1 MKKNIKVN
9 ADYESVLFK
18 NKPLPKINEALEF
31 LAFFLEERP
40 VVTSKKYS
48 REYLK
53 YIESITGKEPHTI
66 TEGNFENWWGRLEN
80 IELEKKLNSKEMSAE
95 FNKDS
100 YVINSLSD
108 LPELSGQTLL
118 AKNPYGMSGQ
128 NFSMVEEER
137 LENLEVMLKNGKV
150 VVEPFFDRLY
160 DFSHYI
166 YPNGIRVCYENVVDK
181 KFQYRGTIFRDYT
194 RPVAD
199 TLSFHN
205 KVDKVE
211 WDKFSETLN
220 QIIKLYSTTEIST
233 GFSVDSFV
241 YREESQ
247 LKIRALS
254 EVNYR
259 KTMGQIAFDLSVK
272 FGGVRRFSAFL
283 LSKSSGIN
291 FGNMKEKIKSIG
303 WRHDLSRGVI
313 ILSPGDVRYDMFFLS
328 ALNEEEGK
336 MLLKELKGLLPDSE
350 FAIEF

>member
-1 MKKNIKVN
+1 MKNIKVN

-18 NKPLPKINEALEF
+18 NKPLPKINESLEF
-31 LAFFLEERP
+31 LAFFLDERP

-48 REYLK
+48 HEYFR
-53 YIESITGKEPHTI
+53 YIELLTDKAPHTVP
-66 TEGNFENWWGRLEN
+66 EGRSENWWGSLEN

-95 FNKDS
+95 FNNDS
-100 YVINSLSD
+100 FIISSVNE
-108 LPELSGQTLL
+108 LPDLSGKTLL

-128 NFSMVEEER
+128 NFSMVEEGR

-150 VVEPFFDRLY
+150 VLEPFFDRIH

-166 YPNGIRVCYENVVDK
+166 YPNGVRVCYENIVDK

-194 RPVAD
+194 KPVPES
-199 TLSFHN
+199 LSFY
-205 KVDKVE
+205 KKIETRE
-211 WDKFSETLN
+211 WDSFSETLN
-220 QIIKLYSTTEIST
+220 EIIKLYATSEITT
-233 GFSVDSFV
+233 GFSVDSFIH
-241 YREESQ
+241 REGNH

-259 KTMGQIAFDLSVK
+259 RTMGQVAFELSVK

-291 FGNMKEKIKSIG
+291 FSQMREKISSVG

-328 ALNEEEGK
+328 ALNQEEGK
-336 MLLKELKGLLPDSE
+336 VLLQELKSLLPDSE
-350 FAIEF
+350 LAIEF